1 MIKFKMTITFSKL
14 ISLITLLAGTGL
26 SWYTKDNSYFTNAVA
41 LATLVISIQNAG
53 ESYVKIKSTSSNIS
67 IDTTTK

>member
-14 ISLITLLAGTGL
+14 ISLITLLAGIGL
-26 SWYTKDNSYFTNAVA
+26 SWYTKDNSYFTNSVA

-53 ESYVKIKSTSSNIS
+53 ESYVKIKSTSNNIS